1 VSYTLGVDLG
11 TTFTAA
17 ATVDDGGVP
26 TMVGLGNRALQ
37 IPSVLYFGADGT
49 VLVGEMAE
57 RHAVADP
64 TRVVREFKR
73 RMGDRVPILV
83 AGAAY
88 SPQMLTGRL
97 LRWVVEQTA
106 ERLGDLPSRVVLTHP
121 ASWQQFKVDTLHQA
135 AALADLPAI
144 LTRPEPVAAALQYAD
159 TNRVEVGQ
167 RICVYDLG
175 GGTFD
180 VCVVRRTLDGFEIL
194 GVPEGIEH
202 LGGIDFDEAVFDQ
215 VRRDLSPRLSPVDHD
230 DPGFWRLRRDC
241 VDGKEA
247 LSVDVD
253 TDIPVSLAGVTTSV
267 RLTRAEFEGM
277 IRPALGETIDATH
290 RALNSAG
297 LAASDLTGFV
307 LVGGSSRIPLVSEM
321 LSAEFRCSIARN
333 THPKHDIA
341 LGAALA
347 GVVGTGTA
355 TTTPLRI
362 QAPAAAVPRGTRRRT
377 VRRTTGAGVAT
388 VAIVG
393 AVVAGWAWLG
403 ASASADSPLGTSPEQ
418 AGTAAS
424 VSNLAVSNLSVSN
437 LSVSTAVSSTAAA
450 SDSTSALTSTD
461 PTTMPSLTTTSA
473 VSSGSDRTTS
483 LPPPA
488 VRAPS
493 SLDRQ
498 TVIWLQTLCDGGKQ
512 MNKADI
518 VAGTNYPDLDSA
530 QAAYVQSYALQSAGA
545 EQTASR
551 LQALAAGSVA
561 DGRIDVARTV
571 AELHKLQAILSDSS
585 QQFRDLTPRGVA
597 DLDAAARRVSKRVR
611 QDVELL
617 DMKLLSAPETEFV
630 TALPGC
636 QLS

>member
-1 VSYTLGVDLG
+1 MSYTLGVDLG

-167 RICVYDLG
+167 HICLCDLG

-180 VCVVRRTLDGFEIL
+180 VCVVRRTIDGFEIL

-297 LAASDLTGFV
+297 VAASDLTGFV

-347 GVVGTGTA
+347 GVFGTGTA
-355 TTTPLRI
+355 TTTPPRI
-362 QAPAAAVPRGTRRRT
+362 QPPAAAAPRGTHRRT
-377 VRRTTGAGVAT
+377 VRRTTGAGVAA

-393 AVVAGWAWLG
+393 AVVAGWSWLG

-424 VSNLAVSNLSVSN
+424 VSNLSASNLSASNLSVT
-437 LSVSTAVSSTAAA
+437 TAVSLTAAA

-597 DLDAAARRVSKRVR
+597 DLDAAARQVKERVDQHV
-611 QDVELL
+611 QLL
-617 DMKLLSAPETEFV
+617 GMKLLSAPERVFV

-636 QLS
+636 QPS